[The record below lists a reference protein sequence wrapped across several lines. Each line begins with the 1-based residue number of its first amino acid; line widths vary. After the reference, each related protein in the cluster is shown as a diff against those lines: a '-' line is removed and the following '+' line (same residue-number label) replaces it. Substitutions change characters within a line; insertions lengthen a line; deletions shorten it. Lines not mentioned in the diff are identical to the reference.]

1 MRGLIQSAKVH
12 GLYGCWFLA
21 ALFLC
26 LPVGS
31 ALAASGGHDADVVTF
46 PPPLESYG
54 DSHMTNSA
62 GKLVITEVL
71 KNRVAKEPFNLLAT
85 ILFLCAVVHT
95 FLTHKF
101 RHLAHV
107 LEEQH
112 KAVHDPEPGQ
122 TPVHKLA
129 RLLHFLG
136 EIEAVFGIWV
146 LPLLILLAFKFGIHT
161 SIAYLNSR
169 SYAEPIFVV
178 VIMAISATRP
188 VLNLAE
194 AIMQRIAALGGGT
207 VLAWWFSIL
216 TLGPLLGSFI
226 TEPAAM
232 TICAMLLVRQF
243 YRLKP
248 QPRFAYATLGLL
260 FVNVSVGGTLTHFA
274 APPVLMVAGKWGWD
288 TPFMFLHFGW
298 IAAIGILIS
307 NALYFFLFRKNF
319 AALQDTIDALGHQT
333 VVAQARV
340 PSWVTVGHLL
350 FMGAAVAWAHYPVLL
365 IGSFLF
371 FLAFFEI
378 TEDYQGA
385 FQLRSPILV
394 GFFLAGLVIHG
405 GMQQWWIAPVLSS
418 LSEIPLMFGSVVL
431 TAFNDNAAITYLST
445 LVPGL
450 TDSMKQ
456 AVVQGAV
463 IGGGLTV
470 IANAPNPAGQSIL
483 NEHFDEGIAPIGLLL
498 GALIPT
504 AVQIACFLTL
514 GQLN

>member
-1 MRGLIQSAKVH
+1 MKNLIFNSRIGAPAILRWCVIV
-12 GLYGCWFLA
+12 L
-21 ALFLC
+21 LFLV
-26 LPVGS
+26 PFGAAAAGGGTGS
-31 ALAASGGHDADVVTF
+31 GDLVFPPALETYHDA
-46 PPPLESYG
+46 
-54 DSHMTNSA
+54 HMTNSV
-62 GKLVITEVL
+62 GKLAVTEVL
-71 KNRVAKEPFNLLAT
+71 KHRIRTEPFNLVAT
-85 ILFLCAVVHT
+85 ILFLCAVIHT
-95 FLTHKF
+95 LLTHKF
-101 RHLAHV
+101 RHMAHV
-107 LEEQH
+107 IEERH
-112 KAVHDPEPGQ
+112 KAIHDPKPGQ
-122 TPVHKLA
+122 NPVAKSA

-136 EIEAVFGIWV
+136 EVEAVFGIWV
-146 LPLLILLAFKFGIHT
+146 VPLLIWLAFKHGMGA
-161 SIAYLNSR
+161 SVAYLDSR

-188 VLNLAE
+188 IMNLAE
-194 AIMQRIAALGGGT
+194 SVMRRIASLGGGT

-216 TLGPLLGSFI
+216 TLGPLLGSLI

-232 TICAMLLVRQF
+232 TISAMLLVRQF

-248 QPRFAYATLGLL
+248 KPRFAYATLGLL

-274 APPVLMVAGKWGWD
+274 APPVLMVAGPWNWD
-288 TPFMFLHFGW
+288 TPYMATHFGW
-298 IAAIGILIS
+298 VATVGIIVS
-307 NALYFFLFRKNF
+307 NVLYFAVFRKNF
-319 AALQDTIDALGHQT
+319 ARLQDTIDALGHQT
-333 VVAQARV
+333 TVSEARI
-340 PSWVTVGHLL
+340 PAWVTIGHLL
-350 FMGAAVAWAHYPVLL
+350 FMGAAVAWAHHPSLL

-405 GMQQWWIAPVLSS
+405 GMQQWWIAPVLGS
-418 LSEIPLMFGSVVL
+418 LSEIPLMFGSVIL

-450 TDSMKQ
+450 TDSMPQ

-483 NEHFDEGIAPIGLLL
+483 NDHFEEGIAPIGLLL

-504 AVQIACFLTL
+504 TIQIICFLTL